1 MGVLRAD
8 DRDPLAL
15 ARGADAIPIA
25 AAVMVARA
33 RVVADCR
40 PAGPLPAQGHPCLDC
55 RDCGRTWPRW

>member
-40 PAGPLPAQGHPCLDC
+40 PAGP
-55 RDCGRTWPRW
+55 